1 VATARDDDQARRR
14 LVAGYF
20 VAALLVGATVA
31 AIVVVLTSDG
41 DGGGGG
47 GDPVHVHGLGVNPA
61 DGTLFVAAHTGL
73 FSSPEGSSS
82 AERVDDQYQ
91 DTMGFTVVGPDHFLG
106 SGHPAPGE
114 NRPSSLGLI
123 ESTDGGRSWEEV
135 SLAGEADFHV
145 LRFAHDRVYGFN
157 ALDGRLMLSDD
168 GGETWTEREPPGPL
182 LDLAID
188 PEDRERLVAATE
200 DGLAISEDDG
210 QSWEPLSDELGLL
223 AWPEPGR
230 LFLVNGGGEI
240 QASRDAG
247 KRWASVGSIGGQP
260 AALGAASATELYAA
274 LGDGTVL
281 ESADGG
287 RTWETRS
294 SP

>member
-1 VATARDDDQARRR
+1 MATARDDDQARRR

-20 VAALLVGATVA
+20 VAALLAGATVA

-73 FSSPEGSSS
+73 FSSSEGSSS
-82 AERVDDQYQ
+82 AERVDEQYQ

-168 GGETWTEREPPGPL
+168 GGETWREREPPGPL

-200 DGLAISEDDG
+200 DGLALSEDDG
-210 QSWEPLSDELGLL
+210 QSWEPLDGELGLL

-230 LFLVNGGGEI
+230 LFLVNGSGEI

-247 KRWASVGSIGGQP
+247 ESWTSLGSIGGQP
-260 AALGAASATELYAA
+260 AALAAASATELYAA

-294 SP
+294 TP